1 MFSGS
6 LALLAQA
13 FPGSRLRFDQFG
25 RMLGEQSFGRSAN
38 RITGALEGLL
48 FAAGI
53 VGAMLLGVAA
63 LCEAT
68 ARLLVH
74 RRIRARRCGTA
85 RTLPIFVGKD
95 GAPDRFRSRRV
106 ILNG

>member
-25 RMLGEQSFGRSAN
+25 LVLGERGFGPVSQSV
-38 RITGALEGLL
+38 TGALEGFL

-53 VGAMLLGVAA
+53 VGAMLL
-63 LCEAT
+63 
-68 ARLLVH
+68 
-74 RRIRARRCGTA
+74 ARRHLGE
-85 RTLPIFVGKD
+85 
-95 GAPDRFRSRRV
+95 PD
-106 ILNG
+106 